1 MLQKAPKLIVHFYFA
16 LSGPQMIGVRLG
28 ADAGWRAQRCSV
40 LLALKHLGAPTL
52 ASKYRHSHTN
62 GLMDTHTH
70 THTHT
75 RTHSGVPCLFIL
87 LHMALEQSS
96 VMANGLSPCARQV
109 KQQHAM
115 FYMPALEPVKE
126 KSYAVSLLTPL
137 VSR

>member
-1 MLQKAPKLIVHFYFA
+1 
-16 LSGPQMIGVRLG
+16 MIGVRLG
-28 ADAGWRAQRCSV
+28 AGAGWQAQRCAA
-40 LLALKHLGAPTL
+40 LLALKHLGAPTP

-70 THTHT
+70 A
-75 RTHSGVPCLFIL
+75 RTHSGIPCLFIL

-96 VMANGLSPCARQV
+96 VMANGLSPRTRQV

-115 FYMPALEPVKE
+115 FYTLAPEPVKE
-126 KSYAVSLLTPL
+126 KIYAVSLLTPL

>member
-1 MLQKAPKLIVHFYFA
+1 MLQKAPKLIVHFCLA

-28 ADAGWRAQRCSV
+28 AEAGWRAQRCSA
-40 LLALKHLGAPTL
+40 LLALKHLGAPTP

-70 THTHT
+70 
-75 RTHSGVPCLFIL
+75 SGIPGLFIL

-96 VMANGLSPCARQV
+96 VMANGLSPRARQV

-115 FYMPALEPVKE
+115 FYTPALEPVKE
-126 KSYAVSLLTPL
+126 KIYAVSLLTPL